1 MPDNPE
7 IAKKNQVGQLLRGA
21 KSQPLSPEIQKALK
35 RNLGSRASGIREV
48 YTGPAATNACKAL
61 GARAFVMGDAIVV
74 SDGIPVNSPASEA
87 LFAHELVHQ
96 VSRSSTSTTSD
107 DPAEGTAIGIERMI
121 LTPGSRPSNG
131 SNRK

>member
-1 MPDNPE
+1 
-7 IAKKNQVGQLLRGA
+7 
-21 KSQPLSPEIQKALK
+21 
-35 RNLGSRASGIREV
+35 
-48 YTGPAATNACKAL
+48 
-61 GARAFVMGDAIVV
+61 MGDAIVL
-74 SDGIPVNSPASEA
+74 SDGIPANSPASEA

-121 LTPGSRPSNG
+121 LAPGSRPSNG